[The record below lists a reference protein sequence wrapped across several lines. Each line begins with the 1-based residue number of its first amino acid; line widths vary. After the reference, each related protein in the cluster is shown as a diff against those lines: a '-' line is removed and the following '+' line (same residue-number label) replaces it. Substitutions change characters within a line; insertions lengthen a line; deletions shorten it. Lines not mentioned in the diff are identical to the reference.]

1 MGLLGNFYGF
11 LGYLNHS
18 KERYAKAEAHYRR
31 GVRHGM
37 DSLNYQMAYGVLLLR
52 TGSFQQ
58 ARDTFSHL
66 LITAPRKGH
75 FRMTA
80 KMNLALSYWK
90 LGEVD
95 TAVEMMEEVHQKLHN
110 SKTYGAL
117 GYLLIAAGDLDK
129 ALAFNVEALTYDEDD
144 PVVLDNLA
152 QVYYALG
159 NREEALQ
166 YFLKAEEEKGDQAD
180 TLYYLGC
187 LYQEEGHFE
196 TAREKW
202 EKALLCRITA
212 LSTISR
218 QEIEEKLSSLPPSVS
233 DEEEEA

>member
-1 MGLLGNFYGF
+1 MGILGNFYGF
-11 LGYLNHS
+11 LGYFQHS
-18 KERYAKAEAHYRR
+18 KERYDKAEAYYRR
-31 GVRHGM
+31 AVRLGM
-37 DSLNYQMAYGVLLLR
+37 DSLSYQMAYGVLLLR
-52 TGSFQQ
+52 TGSFQE
-58 ARDTFSHL
+58 ARDAFSHL

-75 FRMTA
+75 LRMTA

-90 LGEVD
+90 LGEID
-95 TAVEMMEEVHQKLHN
+95 TAVEMMEEAHQKLHN

-129 ALAFNVEALTYDEDD
+129 ALAFNQEALAYDEED

-159 NREEALQ
+159 SREEALK

-187 LYQEEGHFE
+187 LYQEEGRLE
-196 TAREKW
+196 KARDKW
-202 EKALLCRITA
+202 EKALQCRITA

-218 QEIEEKLSSLPPSVS
+218 QAIEEKLSSLPPAASA
-233 DEEEEA
+233 EEEEA